1 MKIQLK
7 NLHFSYPSSEE
18 VLKGID
24 LTIEGTKP
32 VAIIG
37 QNGAGK
43 TTIVKHLNGI
53 LSPTSGEVWIDGEA
67 IHTKSTAQWSKMVG
81 YVFQNPD
88 DQLFLETVRKELL
101 FGPQQIG
108 MSKKDIDQRLEWVA
122 DVTGLKDKL
131 GIHPFDL
138 NATEKKFCTIASIM
152 MMNPKVLI
160 FDEPTCGQDVYGNR
174 RLKKIIQ
181 ELKHRGVL
189 CITITHDMKFVA
201 DNFERI
207 IVMKEGTVLLDGSVS
222 DVFSQPERLKE
233 SFVTPPPIT
242 RVGQGVGFSDP
253 VFTTEA
259 FMMVFERERG
269 E

>member
-67 IHTKSTAQWSKMVG
+67 IQTKSTAQWSKTVG

-88 DQLFLETVRKELL
+88 DQLFLETVKKELL

-108 MSKKDIDQRLEWVA
+108 MSQKDIDQRLEWVA

-131 GIHPFDL
+131 DIHPFDL
-138 NATEKKFCTIASIM
+138 NATEK
-152 MMNPKVLI
+152 
-160 FDEPTCGQDVYGNR
+160 
-174 RLKKIIQ
+174 
-181 ELKHRGVL
+181 
-189 CITITHDMKFVA
+189 
-201 DNFERI
+201 
-207 IVMKEGTVLLDGSVS
+207 
-222 DVFSQPERLKE
+222 
-233 SFVTPPPIT
+233 SFV
-242 RVGQGVGFSDP
+242 RLLLL
-253 VFTTEA
+253 
-259 FMMVFERERG
+259 
-269 E
+269 